1 MTDAPPPERYFVGI
15 DVSKDQ
21 LDLARTD
28 SPGGRTRRAFANDA
42 AGIRELIDA
51 LRTPAAPSVIVVEA
65 TGRAASNARCSTRC
79 WTPPCRWRW

>member
-28 SPGGRTRRAFANDA
+28 DPPGGRTRAFANDA

-51 LRTPAAPSVIVVEA
+51 LRRTPAAPSVIVVEA
-65 TGRAASNARCSTRC
+65 TGGLERPLVDALLEAA
-79 WTPPCRWRW
+79 PCRWRW